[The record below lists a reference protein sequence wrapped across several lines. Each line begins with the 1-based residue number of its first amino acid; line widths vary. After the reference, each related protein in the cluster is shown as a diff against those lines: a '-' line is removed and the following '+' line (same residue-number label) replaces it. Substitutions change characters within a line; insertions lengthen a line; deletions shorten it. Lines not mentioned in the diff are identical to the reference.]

1 MQEWKI
7 RQKYYD
13 MMNCTNSYKD
23 DLNVV
28 DINIIDKEQVVDAAI
43 RHFEEYVDE
52 WIYPAKSYVVA
63 ICYATWIAQ
72 DFNEDFFELLN
83 DPELLA
89 GNDPFFVPYEEDKY
103 TYDQIIAVVLPL
115 RQEGGM
121 VPDIYEYYVEEILE
135 SVGWYVLYKKQ

>member
-1 MQEWKI
+1 MQEWKV
-7 RQKYYD
+7 RQKYFD
-13 MMNCTNSYKD
+13 MMNGTNRYTD
-23 DLNVV
+23 DLNDV
-28 DINIIDKEQVVDAAI
+28 DITMIDKEEIVDAAI
-43 RHFEEYVDE
+43 QHFEEYIDE

-72 DFNEDFFELLN
+72 DFNEDFYELLN

-103 TYDQIIAVVLPL
+103 TYDQIIDAVLPL
-115 RQEGGM
+115 DERGGM

-135 SVGWYVLYKKQ
+135 SVG